1 MSEWSA
7 EEFQQF
13 MKAQLGSLELTG
25 KATILLGE
33 YSQTKVTQEWLT
45 ALSDA
50 TVQWGFQRKL
60 FQRKWL
66 YRCKRRFGL

>member
-25 KATILLGE
+25 KATILFRRVFSNE
-33 YSQTKVTQEWLT
+33 
-45 ALSDA
+45 SDA
-50 TVQWGFQRKL
+50 RMADRPF
-60 FQRKWL
+60 
-66 YRCKRRFGL
+66 

>member
-25 KATILLGE
+25 KSNHSFRRVFSNE
-33 YSQTKVTQEWLT
+33 
-45 ALSDA
+45 SDA
-50 TVQWGFQRKL
+50 RMADRPF
-60 FQRKWL
+60 
-66 YRCKRRFGL
+66 